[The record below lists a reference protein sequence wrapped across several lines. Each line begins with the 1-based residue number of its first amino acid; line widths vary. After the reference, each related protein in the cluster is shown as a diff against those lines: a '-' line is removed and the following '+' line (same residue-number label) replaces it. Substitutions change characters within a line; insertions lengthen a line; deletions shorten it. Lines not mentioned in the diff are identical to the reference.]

1 MQAGKSGEARGAES
15 GGAMAELQ
23 LREKDNE
30 IGKLREE
37 NAELRAELERVRT
50 AGADGAAAKLPP
62 QPLALSRTANL
73 ALLFAFATFLAFSI
87 AEVMFALIANSL
99 SMLGD
104 AASMIVDAFTYCM
117 NLVAVHLALRG
128 AVGPRVEAFLTL
140 VAPSLSAAGLCC
152 VTAYIVEQAA
162 EALAA
167 DPEPVSTTLMLTF
180 GLANL
185 GVDVLNLYAFAKFP
199 ATYRAVIL
207 GAPTGEAKGE
217 LNLRSALTHIVADTY
232 RSVAVIVA
240 ALVAQSTNVPASHA
254 DAVSAMIVS
263 FPIIVMTLALVVNVA
278 RRVLGR
284 ALGRGGGGGPK
295 AMEPA
300 AEVQAPEFEASLS
313 SAPPAADPL
322 QRSAPKKGGG
332 LLAGHANSSSEA
344 PAGGLLAGHAISS
357 SDVDTAA
364 VGGMPEPETEQV

>member
-1 MQAGKSGEARGAES
+1 MQAGNLARRVARNL
-15 GGAMAELQ
+15 GAMAELQ

>member
-1 MQAGKSGEARGAES
+1 
-15 GGAMAELQ
+15 MAELQ

-117 NLVAVHLALRG
+117 NLVAVHLTLRG

-167 DPEPVSTTLMLTF
+167 DPEPGVSTTLMLTF

-240 ALVAQSTNVPASHA
+240 ALVAQLSPDDWNVHASHA